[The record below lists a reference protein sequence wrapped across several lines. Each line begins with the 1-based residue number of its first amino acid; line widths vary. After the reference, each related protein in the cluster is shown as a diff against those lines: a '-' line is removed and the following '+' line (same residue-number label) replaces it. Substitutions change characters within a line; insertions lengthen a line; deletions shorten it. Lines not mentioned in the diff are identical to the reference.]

1 MKMKSIFLF
10 AFLCA
15 FAALSASAT
24 WTVTSGLNA
33 DGTATDNF
41 YATDGTWDLWFSRS
55 GNGSYY
61 CRNHSGTGGAT
72 LDLTTF
78 NDDMAAA
85 GVTWNS
91 QNHYPVTV
99 IGIYNEGFKDF
110 SGLTQVKLPS
120 TVKNLANQCFRG
132 SGLAGEFIFPDS
144 ITSIGDNV
152 FSGCTSLTR
161 VVVNENITTLQNT
174 FFGCTSLQ
182 EVKIASGTTT
192 LSGSPFRG
200 CTALVSVYANEA
212 DRAVGTVTLPA
223 TVTKFDSY
231 VFCDDTSIER
241 IVAPGVTTIGERAF
255 QNCTSLTE
263 VVLPALQQFT
273 NSYTFNGCPLLQRVE
288 LPNCTRLGQG
298 TFQGCTALE
307 EVLVSPALTFLGSD
321 CFRGDTSFRT
331 LYTNAATKVVGHVQL
346 PATCTSGIGGFT
358 FYQTQIERIDA
369 PGVPSISG
377 ERSFQNCKL
386 LVEAHFPSLKS
397 MSGTYTFDGCP
408 LLTTVEIS
416 PDLAGKIGKSAFT
429 SCYSLET
436 IYQSGNAPVVGLVDL
451 PEGVTEVEWG
461 CFWKCKSIEHV
472 VAPGL
477 KVIRNRAFCECS
489 FLKTARFS
497 PELSL
502 LDNNNNS
509 SSECAI
515 NNCPALV
522 DFYPST
528 MPCLTSLK
536 AGTFNNDSSLTNAF
550 DFSGATLADVSGAH
564 FLNGATNVPC
574 VKLPVS
580 FARLY
585 DREFYNMKPGAEIHF
600 AGDRPPFNNNYP
612 LWQGRNGAG
621 NRYKIFVDA
630 ATYPAWTNGT
640 NGAKFTPKTA
650 EMESEGDYPGIAT
663 LGYLNYASNG
673 QDNWLVQEPFYVDV
687 TFYDDDG
694 TTVLG
699 VERTRLNTA
708 PVWTGATPTKLST
721 AQYDYT
727 FVGWSTNGTAVV
739 DLATLVVSE
748 PMSFFA
754 VYASSTRT
762 YNMTWQWF
770 DGAQDQSETTVVEY
784 GGRPEHAAVERAAT
798 ETHTYTFLGWSTDG
812 STILDPLPVVEGP
825 AAYSAVFDEKDAATT
840 VAVRWFQDDHTTL
853 LGTTWP
859 DKNAVAVAPLTPEK
873 ESTIDTDYAFAGW
886 STDGVTV
893 LGDLTVAADTDF
905 IAVYETSA
913 RKYTVAFVNWDAAPI
928 LSRLYEYGTAA
939 ADIVRPA
946 TTPTRAADE
955 GYTYAFAG
963 WSPTIVDV
971 SGDATY
977 TATYTATPKTYA
989 ATFVDW
995 DGAVLS
1001 GPTDY
1006 AVGAAVQAP
1015 ADPERKGYTFAGWS
1029 PAVSVMPA
1037 ANATYTATYAVNN
1050 YSVRWVNGDGITSAK
1065 YAYGTPVSAI
1075 SVPGGSKTSTSKFYY
1090 SFIQW
1095 EPELEPVQSNT
1106 TYTARFSALV
1116 GQPMTLAL
1124 SDAAFDTASGK
1135 VGISATLAGST
1146 VTGASVVPAIAAERF
1161 SASGTV
1167 GETFNGT
1174 AELDGNVYAAEL
1186 DDLAIRVG
1194 YNWTATAEQD
1204 WPEYGTKDVAVL
1216 RGRSYARRRATW
1228 FDKMDVSWND
1238 GVFKPAKTPPDR
1250 QQIRVRATFA
1260 VPAVP
1265 PATLPDATGQIVGIG
1280 VKSYGGA
1287 PAWHGWTGSAWV
1299 RLVGADPMGGG
1310 NVEILTVV
1318 DFAAKSPT
1326 ATWYANGLPLTT
1338 EEGEWAVPLAGGIR
1352 LESFEAIGN
1361 LEVFSLSGDY
1371 DIGGEGFKLHVR

>member
-416 PDLAGKIGKSAFT
+416 PDLAGKIGNSAFT

-600 AGDRPPFNNNYP
+600 AG
-612 LWQGRNGAG
+612 
-621 NRYKIFVDA
+621 
-630 ATYPAWTNGT
+630 
-640 NGAKFTPKTA
+640 
-650 EMESEGDYPGIAT
+650 GIAT
-663 LGYLNYASNG
+663 KSLSMRRPIPPG
-673 QDNWLVQEPFYVDV
+673 
-687 TFYDDDG
+687 
-694 TTVLG
+694 
-699 VERTRLNTA
+699 RTAR
-708 PVWTGATPTKLST
+708 T
-721 AQYDYT
+721 AQSLLPKQPR
-727 FVGWSTNGTAVV
+727 WKAK
-739 DLATLVVSE
+739 ATI
-748 PMSFFA
+748 P
-754 VYASSTRT
+754 ASPR
-762 YNMTWQWF
+762 
-770 DGAQDQSETTVVEY
+770 
-784 GGRPEHAAVERAAT
+784 
-798 ETHTYTFLGWSTDG
+798 
-812 STILDPLPVVEGP
+812 
-825 AAYSAVFDEKDAATT
+825 
-840 VAVRWFQDDHTTL
+840 
-853 LGTTWP
+853 
-859 DKNAVAVAPLTPEK
+859 
-873 ESTIDTDYAFAGW
+873 
-886 STDGVTV
+886 
-893 LGDLTVAADTDF
+893 
-905 IAVYETSA
+905 
-913 RKYTVAFVNWDAAPI
+913 
-928 LSRLYEYGTAA
+928 
-939 ADIVRPA
+939 
-946 TTPTRAADE
+946 
-955 GYTYAFAG
+955 
-963 WSPTIVDV
+963 
-971 SGDATY
+971 
-977 TATYTATPKTYA
+977 
-989 ATFVDW
+989 
-995 DGAVLS
+995 
-1001 GPTDY
+1001 
-1006 AVGAAVQAP
+1006 
-1015 ADPERKGYTFAGWS
+1015 
-1029 PAVSVMPA
+1029 
-1037 ANATYTATYAVNN
+1037 
-1050 YSVRWVNGDGITSAK
+1050 
-1065 YAYGTPVSAI
+1065 SAI
-1075 SVPGGSKTSTSKFYY
+1075 STMHPMDRTTGSCRSRSMWTSHS
-1090 SFIQW
+1090 
-1095 EPELEPVQSNT
+1095 T
-1106 TYTARFSALV
+1106 TTTARRCLV
-1116 GQPMTLAL
+1116 SKRRNSTHLL
-1124 SDAAFDTASGK
+1124 SG
-1135 VGISATLAGST
+1135 
-1146 VTGASVVPAIAAERF
+1146 
-1161 SASGTV
+1161 
-1167 GETFNGT
+1167 
-1174 AELDGNVYAAEL
+1174 
-1186 DDLAIRVG
+1186 
-1194 YNWTATAEQD
+1194 
-1204 WPEYGTKDVAVL
+1204 
-1216 RGRSYARRRATW
+1216 
-1228 FDKMDVSWND
+1228 
-1238 GVFKPAKTPPDR
+1238 
-1250 QQIRVRATFA
+1250 RVRHRRSPRPRSTTTRLSAG
-1260 VPAVP
+1260 PRMGRLSS
-1265 PATLPDATGQIVGIG
+1265 TLRR
-1280 VKSYGGA
+1280 S
-1287 PAWHGWTGSAWV
+1287 W
-1299 RLVGADPMGGG
+1299 
-1310 NVEILTVV
+1310 
-1318 DFAAKSPT
+1318 
-1326 ATWYANGLPLTT
+1326 
-1338 EEGEWAVPLAGGIR
+1338 
-1352 LESFEAIGN
+1352 
-1361 LEVFSLSGDY
+1361 
-1371 DIGGEGFKLHVR
+1371 